1 MARKIIYYLA
11 MSADGFIARVDGSVD
26 WLDRPTPKGH
36 YGMEKFYAEV
46 DTVVMGHK
54 TYDFA
59 VSHGMKDGMAGKRN
73 IIYSRRG
80 KPPKGA
86 KVEFTRES
94 PKRLA
99 ARLRKDKGKDVWM
112 VGGAEIAGAFLDA
125 GELDEM
131 IVHVIPVFI
140 GSGIPLFGA
149 KKRTLGLTLLKSKT
163 FSDGAVQLHYRI
175 NRRR

>member
-1 MARKIIYYLA
+1 
-11 MSADGFIARVDGSVD
+11 MSADGFIARADGSVD

-36 YGMEKFYAEV
+36 YGMARFYASV
-46 DTVVMGHK
+46 DTVVMGRK

-59 VSHGMKDGMAGKRN
+59 FQHGMKNGFSGKRN
-73 IIYSRRG
+73 IIFSRRC

-86 KVEFTRES
+86 KVEFTNES

-99 ARLRKDKGKDVWM
+99 ARLRKEKGKNIWM

-131 IVHVIPVFI
+131 IVHVIPVSI
-140 GSGIPLFGA
+140 GAGIPLFGR
-149 KKRTLGLTLLKSKT
+149 KKRTLWMTLLKSKS

-175 NRRR
+175 GKRR